1 MPQARPASSVTAVCL
16 AYRLRGA
23 DADTIADAYQ
33 LIAGGAAPLIVLAA
47 ARMLPDLR
55 ADAAAGHRIMFV
67 GRDGHALAAA
77 VRGLDRD
84 FFAAACSE
92 VVLSRALAEAAVQ
105 DLEVNAGQQ
114 FGQLAGFRQAA
125 ARVPARH
132 VTGSFRAL
140 TAYLNRCAVP
150 AGVPGA
156 AVTVVDNGLKG
167 TIQELLAALYP
178 QTVFRGRYLVH
189 LPAPGDPHPGTKQG
203 YLVHRSGPGW
213 SGLPLPSLPADPA
226 LTFACRDGVKV
237 LEDTLHG
244 TMASPLAWSAAG
256 RPRQRPQRL
265 IRRQL
270 TGLNPALVSPRYTRP
285 EIREAVKAAALL
297 AVYDTAARAA
307 RARATGQPPDIDLT
321 AAARRFTAD
330 VRAWIAGRPPADAG
344 LGELLD
350 SFVRRTDQDI
360 NRRLARAARRAGLTP
375 EAEARLWQHLA
386 AIRPPARRQA
396 AAARVLARLTGRGEP
411 PASVA
416 PLMTGVHPRRPGRPR
431 YGPARPGPA
440 EAAQRR
446 PYR

>member
-1 MPQARPASSVTAVCL
+1 M
-16 AYRLRGA
+16 
-23 DADTIADAYQ
+23 
-33 LIAGGAAPLIVLAA
+33 LAA

-55 ADAAAGHRIMFV
+55 ADADAGHRIMFV

-77 VRGLDRD
+77 VRGLDRE
-84 FFAAACSE
+84 FFASACSE

-114 FGQLAGFRQAA
+114 FRQLAGFRQAA
-125 ARVPARH
+125 ARIPARH

-140 TAYLNRCAVP
+140 TAYLNRCDVP

-178 QTVFRGRYLVH
+178 QTVFAGRYLIH
-189 LPAPGDPHPGTKQG
+189 LPSPGDPHPGTKHG

-213 SGLPLPSLPADPA
+213 TGLPLPALPADPA

-244 TMASPLAWSAAG
+244 TLASPLAWSASG

-270 TGLNPALVSPRYTRP
+270 AGLNPALVSSRYTRP

-307 RARATGQPPDIDLT
+307 RARAARQPWDIELT
-321 AAARRFTAD
+321 AAARQFTAD
-330 VRAWIAGRPPADAG
+330 VRAWIAGRPAETVG

-350 SFVRRTDQDI
+350 SFVRRRDQDI
-360 NRRLARAARRAGLTP
+360 NRRLARAARRAELSP
-375 EAEARLWQHLA
+375 EDETRLWQHLA
-386 AIRPPARRQA
+386 GIRSPSRRQA
-396 AAARVLARLTGRGEP
+396 AAARVLARLSGRGEP
-411 PASVA
+411 PPSVA
-416 PLMTGVHPRRPGRPR
+416 PLLTGVHPRRAARPR
-431 YGPARPGPA
+431 YGPGRLPGPA
-440 EAAQRR
+440 AAAPRR